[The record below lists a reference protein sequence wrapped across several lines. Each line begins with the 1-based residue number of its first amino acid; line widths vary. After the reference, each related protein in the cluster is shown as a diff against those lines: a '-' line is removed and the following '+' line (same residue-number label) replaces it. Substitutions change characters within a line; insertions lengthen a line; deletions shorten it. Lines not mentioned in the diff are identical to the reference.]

1 MCIYYVLLIH
11 SSIDRYLGCFLFLA
25 LMSNAAVNA
34 DKDVFESFSILS
46 GIYLGVELLSH
57 SNSVF
62 EEQH

>member
-1 MCIYYVLLIH
+1 M
-11 SSIDRYLGCFLFLA
+11 
-25 LMSNAAVNA
+25 NA
-34 DKDVFESFSILS
+34 DKDVFESLFSILS